1 MEQGNKN
8 IYEQLMIFYRRKWM
22 LIIPVFIGITLAS
35 LVAYLLPSYYRS
47 TTLILVEAQQI
58 PEAYVKST
66 NMSPIEE
73 QLNTIKQQVM
83 SRTKLEEVIDSL
95 NLYKEDSNKKRWNR
109 LLKIIGIEQIGIST
123 KEDKVEM
130 MRKDIEVNIIDNAIG
145 RIKKGGGADAFSI
158 SYTSTDPKIAMHVT
172 SNLASFFIDE
182 NLKIREQYSEGT
194 SEFLSSELEKAEN
207 ELKEQEKKI
216 KDFKEKNIGVLP
228 EQLEAN
234 LRTLDRLQM
243 ELQNIQSTLKNT
255 EDKKLFLEGQIGNI
269 TSMEVSEKR
278 LLEDELLKLKSELSS
293 LLTIYKE
300 TFPDVVTLK
309 GRISEIEQQL
319 ANVKETADKKTEV
332 AVKEQDKN
340 VTNLHGDLAAVKSQ
354 ITTLK
359 TREIEIRKQ
368 INNYEKRVETIPSNE
383 QRLADLR
390 RNYDISLENYK
401 SLLNKK
407 LNARLAEN
415 LEKRQ
420 KGEKFRIIDPANLP
434 EKPFKPN
441 RMKIIL
447 LGTIIGLGMGIG
459 LVYFTGFM
467 NPAFQKSEDFAGV
480 LTPPV
485 LATIPMYSLK
495 HSEKKSGKRLKVIKG
510 ERV

>member
-1 MEQGNKN
+1 MEHGNKN

-83 SRTKLEEVIDSL
+83 SRTKLEEIIDSL

-130 MRKDIEVNIIDNAIG
+130 MRKDVEVNIIDNTIG
-145 RIKKGGGADAFSI
+145 RTKKGGGADAFSI

-194 SEFLSSELEKAEN
+194 SEFLSSELEKAKQDLE
-207 ELKEQEKKI
+207 EQEKKI

-243 ELQNIQSTLKNT
+243 ELQNTQSTLKNA

-269 TSMEVSEKR
+269 TSLEVSEKR

-319 ANVKETADKKTEV
+319 ANVKETADEKTEV
-332 AVKEQDKN
+332 VVKEQGRN

-354 ITTLK
+354 IATLQ

-441 RMKIIL
+441 RMKIVL

>member
-1 MEQGNKN
+1 MEHGNKN

-243 ELQNIQSTLKNT
+243 ELQNIQSTLKNA
-255 EDKKLFLEGQIGNI
+255 EDKKLFMEGQIGNL
-269 TSMEVSEKR
+269 TNLEVTEKK
-278 LLEDELLKLKSELSS
+278 LLQGELLKLKSELSS

-300 TFPDVVTLK
+300 TFP
-309 GRISEIEQQL
+309 
-319 ANVKETADKKTEV
+319 
-332 AVKEQDKN
+332 
-340 VTNLHGDLAAVKSQ
+340 
-354 ITTLK
+354 
-359 TREIEIRKQ
+359 
-368 INNYEKRVETIPSNE
+368 
-383 QRLADLR
+383 
-390 RNYDISLENYK
+390 
-401 SLLNKK
+401 
-407 LNARLAEN
+407 
-415 LEKRQ
+415 
-420 KGEKFRIIDPANLP
+420 
-434 EKPFKPN
+434 
-441 RMKIIL
+441 
-447 LGTIIGLGMGIG
+447 
-459 LVYFTGFM
+459 
-467 NPAFQKSEDFAGV
+467 
-480 LTPPV
+480 
-485 LATIPMYSLK
+485 
-495 HSEKKSGKRLKVIKG
+495 
-510 ERV
+510 